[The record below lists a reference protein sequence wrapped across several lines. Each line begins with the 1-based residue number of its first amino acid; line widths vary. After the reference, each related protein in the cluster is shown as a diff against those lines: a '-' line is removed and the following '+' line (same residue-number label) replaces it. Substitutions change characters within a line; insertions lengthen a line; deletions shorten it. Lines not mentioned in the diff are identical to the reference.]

1 MTVALI
7 AANLSASASVELE
20 RDFGWRMRVLSD
32 IRAPL
37 PLGDGVD
44 LSEVEALVIEAQ
56 PVTAEVLEALP
67 RLRLL
72 GCLRSEPVNVDLEA
86 ATVRGIPVVHT
97 PARNRESVAE
107 FVIGL
112 MLSVT
117 RHIATSHHLVVSRT
131 LAEPPEVVAARA
143 PRKDVIWRPVD
154 PEQPIPYD
162 VFRGPELGSL
172 VLGLVGFGAI
182 GRGVADKARALGMTV
197 LAHDPSVSGG
207 EIAQHG
213 VEPRDLLALLAE
225 SDVVSLHAR
234 AAGPPILGRAELAT
248 MKQGAFLINTSR
260 ANQVDYEALAQAL
273 RDGHLAG
280 AGLDVFPE
288 EPIAADDPLL
298 DLQNVTLT
306 PHLAGASTN
315 VIEHQSAI
323 FLDGLRALANGSEAA
338 RRRVVRNP
346 EVLEETR

>member
-1 MTVALI
+1 MTIALI
-7 AANLSASASVELE
+7 AASLSPSAMVDLE

-32 IRAPL
+32 IRAPI
-37 PLGDGVD
+37 PLDDGIA

-56 PVTAEVLEALP
+56 PVTTEILEALP

-86 ATVRGIPVVHT
+86 ATRRGIPVVHT
-97 PARNRESVAE
+97 PARNRESVAD
-107 FVIGL
+107 FVLGL

-117 RHIATSHHLVVSRT
+117 RHIAASHHLVVSGALT
-131 LAEPPEVVAARA
+131 EPPEVVAARGF
-143 PRKDVIWRPVD
+143 RKDVIWRPSD

-162 VFRGPELGSL
+162 IFRGPELASL

-182 GRGVADKARALGMTV
+182 GRRVCNRARALGMRV
-197 LAHDPSVSGG
+197 LAHDPSMSDT
-207 EIAQHG
+207 EIAEHDA
-213 VEPRDLLALLAE
+213 EPRELAALLAE
-225 SDVVSLHAR
+225 SDIVSLHAR
-234 AAGPPILGRAELAT
+234 ATGPPILGRAELAA
-248 MKQGAFLINTSR
+248 MKRGAFLINTSR
-260 ANQVDYEALAQAL
+260 ANQVDYSALTQAL
-273 RDGHLAG
+273 RDGQLGG

-298 DLQNVTLT
+298 ELPNVTLT

-323 FLDGLRALANGSEAA
+323 FVEGLRVLAHGPQAA

-346 EVLEETR
+346 EVLAETQ